1 MVNLVNFKH
10 SKNISIVGVLAS
22 LVLLANIVFIHSS
35 LFYWFTAIVITFCF
49 LLNFYQI
56 NKKLNEDDINTD
68 DLVNKASD
76 QAIEQ
81 TFEDVQS
88 AIIQQTTIIE
98 AEIERTKSIVKDAAV
113 GISESFKHLQSLSAE
128 QQEMINLMISNS
140 RNIGDDE
147 GTSLESFVVD
157 SGKILEDFV
166 NVIINTSKQ
175 SLETMSYTDEMVRQF
190 DGIFKLISQVES
202 LASQTNLLALNAAIE
217 AARAGDAGRGFAV
230 VANEVRSLSVTS
242 TELNSDIRDEIAGA
256 QEVIKKLRESVELM
270 ASADMTYTLEAKD
283 KVTVMME
290 HVQSMNLQSNQV
302 AENLSILTPEITQTV
317 GVAVR
322 SLQFEDLTYQ
332 SLNSLRVNFGNLHV
346 LADEISTFNIQKHE
360 DLPHQ
365 LAKLQ
370 QSCANIIDKTNSLD
384 KTRSVSQSSMEE
396 GDIDLF

>member
-22 LVLLANIVFIHSS
+22 VVLLVNIIFIHSS
-35 LFYWFTAIVITFCF
+35 SLFWFATTLITVCF

-56 NKKLNEDDINTD
+56 NIKLNEDAINTD

-81 TFEDVQS
+81 TFENVQS

-98 AEIERTKSIVKDAAV
+98 AEIERTKSIVKDAAD
-113 GISESFKHLQSLSAE
+113 GISESFKHLQTLSAE
-128 QQEMINLMISNS
+128 QQEMINLVISNS

-283 KVTVMME
+283 KVSVMME
-290 HVQSMNLQSNQV
+290 HVQSMNRQSNQV
-302 AENLSILTPEITQTV
+302 VENLSILTPKITQTV
-317 GVAVR
+317 GIAVR

-332 SLNSLRVNFGNLHV
+332 SLNSLHVNFGNLHV

-360 DLPHQ
+360 DLPYQ

-370 QSCANIIDKTNSLD
+370 QSCANIIDKTNSLN
-384 KTRSVSQSSMEE
+384 KSRSVSQSSMEE

>member
-81 TFEDVQS
+81 TFENVQS